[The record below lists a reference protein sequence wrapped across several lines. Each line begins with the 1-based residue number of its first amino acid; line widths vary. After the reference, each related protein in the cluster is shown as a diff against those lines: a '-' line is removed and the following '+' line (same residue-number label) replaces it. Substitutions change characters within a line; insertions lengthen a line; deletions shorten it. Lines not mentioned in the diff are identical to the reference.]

1 MMTLIKE
8 VFGLL
13 ASKGVYRKVQH
24 LFLDVLKDDYWGKLS
39 SDYFGMNGKVL
50 DQEMFFF
57 LRSDSLRKAFQKIK
71 SVSL

>member
-1 MMTLIKE
+1 MMMTLIKE
-8 VFGLL
+8 VFDLL

-50 DQEMFFF
+50 DQEMFSF
-57 LRSDSLRKAFQKIK
+57 SKIRFPSEGIPENK
-71 SVSL
+71 IG